1 MSAYIEYLKTEGY
14 TSLKDQFLA
23 PQTAFPSLHDTTT
36 ADVDNADHISEEE
49 TSEDAEES
57 PAEVTPTEVTPE
69 TPSKLQRGGER
80 TARDTELL

>member
-36 ADVDNADHISEEE
+36 ADVDNADHIIEEE
-49 TSEDAEES
+49 TSDDAEES
-57 PAEVTPTEVTPE
+57 PAEVTPTEVTPK
-69 TPSKLQRGGER
+69 TPSNEEEKEQEQI
-80 TARDTELL
+80 A